1 MSAKLPR
8 RSSSADNI
16 STDDEY
22 KSVKLQRSY
31 TRKNLKKN
39 LNRCL
44 DISSN
49 SESEKEEPEE
59 DFIYQEV
66 LAQLPVETKRKS
78 LSVVNKKVVG
88 NGLKET
94 SDDLVLSAMT
104 NSTQDV
110 LEVTPPSKSSKFTSV
125 QQGDERQQFLSKL
138 KSVAQKNKKDK
149 NNEPES
155 RQKLVRPFTD
165 FSENPGKMAK
175 LQDSPNRLQRAY
187 ALNQLAEMKIKAR
200 KQKPGQFKLAHE
212 PSQFLSFFDD
222 EVPNLR
228 QKTQHSNKPTKT

>member
-59 DFIYQEV
+59 DFIY
-66 LAQLPVETKRKS
+66 
-78 LSVVNKKVVG
+78 
-88 NGLKET
+88 
-94 SDDLVLSAMT
+94 
-104 NSTQDV
+104 
-110 LEVTPPSKSSKFTSV
+110 
-125 QQGDERQQFLSKL
+125 
-138 KSVAQKNKKDK
+138 
-149 NNEPES
+149 
-155 RQKLVRPFTD
+155 
-165 FSENPGKMAK
+165 
-175 LQDSPNRLQRAY
+175 
-187 ALNQLAEMKIKAR
+187 
-200 KQKPGQFKLAHE
+200 
-212 PSQFLSFFDD
+212 
-222 EVPNLR
+222 
-228 QKTQHSNKPTKT
+228 